1 MKNLPAY
8 RKTIAAVV
16 GALVTWG
23 SVIVTSSAAQITSS
37 EWLLLAGSLAT
48 ALGVYAAPNEK
59 AK

>member
-1 MKNLPAY
+1 MNNLPAY

-37 EWLLLAGSLAT
+37 ELEELNLEHQRYWVEL
-48 ALGVYAAPNEK
+48 
-59 AK
+59 